1 MIDRQMQLGITPSCL
16 PLTSFSGGGGP
27 SHPKRLCP
35 KPGIY
40 FPFRHPRGCP
50 KPSATCAPGAAPRSP
65 EAAEPRGPP
74 AGAGAAAAAPRR
86 ARQVSPRQSLCGCRR
101 APGPTCPRP
110 GALRRPQGGS
120 DSSPPAPAPPRSAF
134 RRRPRAGSPLPRAGA
149 AGRKGDGRAA
159 GVPGGTGT
167 RGERGTGGRGRGG
180 RGDLPSLPLFSPAT
194 GSPGPLCPSA
204 HPGGRPR
211 FIPPVWGAPGPPLD
225 PGGFRSALRR
235 GSRARFI
242 VFFLFCFQQNTISRT
257 IPAPHPCYHLGN
269 LPV

>member
-1 MIDRQMQLGITPSCL
+1 MPGPRL
-16 PLTSFSGGGGP
+16 PLRAVPARCRRDKVSAGVAGLLAPPARGRAP
-27 SHPKRLCP
+27 S
-35 KPGIY
+35 
-40 FPFRHPRGCP
+40 
-50 KPSATCAPGAAPRSP
+50 AAPR
-65 EAAEPRGPP
+65 
-74 AGAGAAAAAPRR
+74 
-86 ARQVSPRQSLCGCRR
+86 
-101 APGPTCPRP
+101 
-110 GALRRPQGGS
+110 GALTPAL
-120 DSSPPAPAPPRSAF
+120 PAPAPPRSAF

-180 RGDLPSLPLFSPAT
+180 RGDPPSLPLFSPAT